1 MKLADLKF
9 DDTIWEGSVVITTDD
24 NVLRKENILYQG
36 LIEGIGDTKFSVPEK
51 YWNMKIISIYP
62 DVDNGIAILI
72 VKVK

>member
-1 MKLADLKF
+1 MKLVDLKF

-24 NVLRKENILYQG
+24 DVFKKENILYQG

-51 YWNMKIISIYP
+51 YWNMNIVSIHP
-62 DVDNGIAILI
+62 EVDNGIAILI